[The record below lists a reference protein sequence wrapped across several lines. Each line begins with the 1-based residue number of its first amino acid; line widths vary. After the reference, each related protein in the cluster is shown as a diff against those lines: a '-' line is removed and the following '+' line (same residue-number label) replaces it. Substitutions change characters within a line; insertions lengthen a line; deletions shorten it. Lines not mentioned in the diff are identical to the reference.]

1 MNSDRQTDLLIGKDR
16 HIATV
21 TINRPEVRNAM
32 TFALRQELRDVISE
46 LDADPD
52 TRAIILTGVDPAF
65 SAGVDTR
72 ELTDGEPAPD
82 LVAPRGPLLNSVTP
96 LIGAVNGPAYT
107 GGLELAL
114 CCHMLIASDK
124 ATFADTHARLGLTPG
139 WGLSVL
145 LPEAVGIRRAR
156 QLMFTGSPIT
166 AATALTWGLVNQ
178 VVAHDELLSA
188 AQELA
193 LSVVA
198 QDPRAIESL
207 NTNFAAQA
215 EARQSAAWNY
225 ESLGFLGSSIDAM
238 RSRTSDE
245 EIP

>member
-1 MNSDRQTDLLIGKDR
+1 MNSDRQTELLIRNDG

-32 TFALRQELRDVISE
+32 TFALRQELRHVIAQ
-46 LDADPD
+46 LDADPG

-65 SAGVDTR
+65 CAGVDTR
-72 ELTDGEPAPD
+72 ELTDGVPAPD
-82 LVAPRGPLLNSVTP
+82 LVAPRGPLLNTITP

-114 CCHMLIASDK
+114 CCHMLIASDR

-156 QLMFTGSPIT
+156 QLMFTCMPIT
-166 AATALTWGLVNQ
+166 AATALTWGLVNE
-178 VVAHDELLSA
+178 VVAHDDLLSTA
-188 AQELA
+188 HELA
-193 LSVVA
+193 LGIVG
-198 QDPRAIESL
+198 QDPRAIASL

-215 EARQSAAWNY
+215 GVRQSAAWRF
-225 ESLGFLGSSIDAM
+225 EDQGFLGSSLATLGNQPN
-238 RSRTSDE
+238 SE
-245 EIP
+245 EEE

>member
-1 MNSDRQTDLLIGKDR
+1 MNSDRKTELLISKDR
-16 HIATV
+16 HLATV

-46 LDADPD
+46 LDADPN

-65 SAGVDTR
+65 CAGVDTR
-72 ELTDGEPAPD
+72 ELTDGVPAPD
-82 LVAPRGPLLNSVTP
+82 LVPPRGPLLTSTTP

-114 CCHMLIASDK
+114 CCHMLIASDR

-139 WGLSVL
+139 WGLSIL

-156 QLMFTGSPIT
+156 QLMFTGIPIS
-166 AATALTWGLVNQ
+166 ATMALTWGLVNQ
-178 VVAHDELLSA
+178 VVPHDDLLSKAHD
-188 AQELA
+188 LA
-193 LSVVA
+193 LDIAA
-198 QDPRAIESL
+198 QDPRAIASL

-215 EARQSAAWNY
+215 EARQTAAWRF
-225 ESLGFLGSSIDAM
+225 EDQGFLGSSLAALGNQIEG
-238 RSRTSDE
+238 E
-245 EIP
+245 EEE

>member
-1 MNSDRQTDLLIGKDR
+1 MSSARQTELLISADR
-16 HIATV
+16 NIATI

-52 TRAIILTGVDPAF
+52 TRAIILTGADPAF

-72 ELTDGEPAPD
+72 ELTDGVPAPD
-82 LVAPRGPLLNSVTP
+82 LVAPRGPLLTSTTP

-114 CCHMLIASDK
+114 CCHMLIASDR

-156 QLMFTGSPIT
+156 QLMFTGIPIT
-166 AATALTWGLVNQ
+166 ATMALTWGLVNQ
-178 VVAHDELLSA
+178 VVPHDDLPSTAH
-188 AQELA
+188 ELA
-193 LSVVA
+193 LGVA
-198 QDPRAIESL
+198 GQDPRAIASL
-207 NTNFAAQA
+207 NRNFAAQA
-215 EARQSAAWNY
+215 EARQSAAWMF
-225 ESLGFLGSSIDAM
+225 EDQGFLGSSLAALENQPN
-238 RSRTSDE
+238 SE
-245 EIP
+245 EEE